1 MATKKKPLAK
11 TNAAKKKPAAKK
23 PVAKKPAVKHSSAK
37 PVAKKSAPAKG
48 NAPKPQSAADAAWA
62 VAFRE
67 RLRPDPLRRMAELLD
82 RGVERLRKGR
92 PIDAIPDFTAVIE
105 VAVTSLPPAE
115 LAVSSNLAWA
125 LFHRARA
132 THDVSPELALRDIED
147 AVAMFD
153 RMPGIGADTV
163 ASCRL
168 LHGTLLHAMQR
179 LDAAVS
185 ELSSA
190 ISLLELDKAANPDY
204 DEASLSAAYT
214 KRGEA
219 YADLRR
225 ADESIADSTEAIQN
239 FEAAEVQNRPFD
251 RVMYALALRNRGLAY
266 GERKQYGEAIKDLV
280 KAESI
285 IDELSEGGATRL
297 LEELAF
303 LCHAQAR
310 IWENLANER
319 NAVANLDKAILMR
332 ERLASTGRLTH
343 WRMLAEAYQE
353 RAGFQVKTS
362 PVEAVGDLRRAE
374 EIYLSL
380 GAEVGAELQNIR
392 EELRK
397 LQVKRES

>member
-1 MATKKKPLAK
+1 MASPKK
-11 TNAAKKKPAAKK
+11 
-23 PVAKKPAVKHSSAK
+23 K
-37 PVAKKSAPAKG
+37 PVAKKSAAK
-48 NAPKPQSAADAAWA
+48 PKPAAKKTVAKKPAAKPAAKKVSAKPKSAAPAGL
-62 VAFRE
+62 RE

-82 RGVERLRKGR
+82 RGVERLREGR
-92 PIDAIPDFTAVIE
+92 AIEAIPDLTAV
-105 VAVTSLPPAE
+105 VAIAVAELPPAE
-115 LAVSSNLAWA
+115 MALSANLAWA

-147 AVAMFD
+147 AVTLFD
-153 RMPGIGADTV
+153 RMPGIGSDTV

-179 LDAAVS
+179 LDEAVA

-190 ISLLELDKAANPDY
+190 ISLLELDKAANADF
-204 DEASLSAAYT
+204 DEAGLNAAYT

-219 YADLRR
+219 FADLRR
-225 ADESIADSTEAIQN
+225 IDESIADSTEAIQN

-251 RVMYALALRNRGLAY
+251 RGMYALALRNRGLAY
-266 GERKQYGEAIKDLV
+266 GERKQHGEAIKDLV
-280 KAESI
+280 KAETI
-285 IDELSEGGATRL
+285 IDELSENTDTKH

-319 NAVANLDKAILMR
+319 NAMANLDKAILTR
-332 ERLASTGRLTH
+332 ERLVSAGRLTH

-353 RAGFQVKTS
+353 RAGFQLKTS

-374 EIYLSL
+374 EIFVSL
-380 GAEVGAELQNIR
+380 GADVGAELGRVR

-397 LQVKRES
+397 LQLKRES

>member
-1 MATKKKPLAK
+1 MATPKKKPLAK
-11 TNAAKKKPAAKK
+11 KSTGKSK
-23 PVAKKPAVKHSSAK
+23 PVAKKAAVKKAAPQKTAASSKPAAK
-37 PVAKKSAPAKG
+37 RSAGKKAPTPA
-48 NAPKPQSAADAAWA
+48 NAAGWAA
-62 VAFRE
+62 AFRE

-82 RGVERLRKGR
+82 RGVERLREGR
-92 PIDAIPDFTAVIE
+92 PIDATPDFTAIVEI
-105 VAVTSLPPAE
+105 
-115 LAVSSNLAWA
+115 AVSDLAPAQMAVAPNLAWA

-132 THDVSPELALRDIED
+132 TQDVSPELALRDVED
-147 AVAMFD
+147 AITMFD
-153 RMPGIGADTV
+153 RMPGIGSDTV
-163 ASCRL
+163 AGCRL
-168 LHGTLLHAMQR
+168 LHGSLLHAMQR
-179 LDAAVS
+179 LDAAVG

-190 ISLLELDKAANPDY
+190 ISLLELDKAANHDY
-204 DEASLSAAYT
+204 DEASLNAAYT

-225 ADESIADSTEAIQN
+225 VDECIADSTEAIQN
-239 FEAAEVQNRPFD
+239 FEAAEVQNRTFD

-266 GERKQYGEAIKDLV
+266 GERKQSGEAIKDLV

-285 IDELSEGGATRL
+285 IDELSENGAMKL

-319 NAVANLDKAILMR
+319 NAMANLDKAILMR
-332 ERLASTGRLTH
+332 ERLVSTGRLTH

-353 RAGFQVKTS
+353 RAAFQVKTS

-374 EIYLSL
+374 EIYASL
-380 GAEVGAELQNIR
+380 GAEVSGELNTVR